1 MKWILALIGI
11 AALSL
16 SVHAAVAEGENLL
29 VNGSFDAEQVAFP
42 EFWSPSNSRNVVYQR
57 TGGPAGKKPAVLL
70 QADSAHPGETSVRQQ
85 GLTLVAGETYKLS
98 AYIKT
103 HFRDE
108 EDMLEACGYPQLDA
122 HRALPG
128 EFRTMLSALLVD
140 ARHLSLDQIAERV
153 HFLINDWF
161 YKHILVADFEY
172 VESAR
177 PR

>member
-1 MKWILALIGI
+1 METGLPEIDAQHRRLFELAASFEGQRETVHVMT
-11 AALSL
+11 AL
-16 SVHAAVAEGENLL
+16 A
-29 VNGSFDAEQVAFP
+29 Q
-42 EFWSPSNSRNVVYQR
+42 
-57 TGGPAGKKPAVLL
+57 
-70 QADSAHPGETSVRQQ
+70 
-85 GLTLVAGETYKLS
+85 LS

-122 HRALPG
+122 HRALHG
-128 EFRTMLSALLVD
+128 EFRKMLSALLVD